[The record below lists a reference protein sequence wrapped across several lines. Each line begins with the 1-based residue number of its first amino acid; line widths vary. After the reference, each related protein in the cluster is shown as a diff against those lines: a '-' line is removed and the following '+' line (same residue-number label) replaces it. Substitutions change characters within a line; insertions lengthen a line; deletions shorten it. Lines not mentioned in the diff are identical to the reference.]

1 MLEFFKAYYI
11 APPNLIEMNIYLI
24 EDDEIYAQ
32 FVKKAL
38 GQSNP
43 QYKINTFTSAEDAL
57 KAINGKLPDV
67 MIVDYKLPGMSGIEF
82 YDTIK
87 TRITDNNK
95 VIMLS
100 ALDDGNLVLSFIQ
113 RGVRDYVI
121 KDETV
126 IESLG
131 AVLEGKEDDYDL
143 FS

>member
-1 MLEFFKAYYI
+1 
-11 APPNLIEMNIYLI
+11 MNIFLI

-38 GQSNP
+38 ANSNP
-43 QYKINTFTSAEDAL
+43 DYKISTFTSAEDAL

-67 MIVDYKLPGMSGIEF
+67 LIVDYKLPGMSGIDLYEN
-82 YDTIK
+82 IK
-87 TRITDNNK
+87 SRITDANK

-100 ALDDGNLVLSFIQ
+100 ALDDGNMVLSFIQ

-131 AVLEGKEDDYDL
+131 AVLEGKEDDYYL
-143 FS
+143 FN

>member
-1 MLEFFKAYYI
+1 
-11 APPNLIEMNIYLI
+11 MNIFLI

-38 GQSNP
+38 VKSNP
-43 QYKINTFTSAEDAL
+43 KYDISTFTSAEDAL
-57 KAINGKLPDV
+57 KGLNGNLPDV
-67 MIVDYKLPGMSGIEF
+67 MIVDYKLPGMSGIDF
-82 YDTIK
+82 YESIK
-87 TRITDNNK
+87 SKITDNNR

-100 ALDDGNLVLSFIQ
+100 ALDDGNMVLSFIQ

-121 KDETV
+121 KDESV

-131 AVLEGKEDDYDL
+131 AVLEGKEDDYYL

>member
-1 MLEFFKAYYI
+1 
-11 APPNLIEMNIYLI
+11 MNIFLI
-24 EDDEIYAQ
+24 EDDEIYAE

-38 GQSNP
+38 GNSNP
-43 QYKINTFTSAEDAL
+43 DYKISTFTSAEDAL

-67 MIVDYKLPGMSGIEF
+67 MIVDYNLPGMSGIDLYENL
-82 YDTIK
+82 K
-87 TRITDNNK
+87 SRITDANK

-100 ALDDGNLVLSFIQ
+100 ALDDGNMVLSFIQ

-121 KDETV
+121 KDESV

-131 AVLEGKEDDYDL
+131 AVLEGKEDDYYL

>member
-1 MLEFFKAYYI
+1 
-11 APPNLIEMNIYLI
+11 MNIFLI

-38 GQSNP
+38 GNSNP
-43 QYKINTFTSAEDAL
+43 DYKISTFTSAEDAL

-67 MIVDYKLPGMSGIEF
+67 MIVDYKLPGMSGIDLYENL
-82 YDTIK
+82 K
-87 TRITDNNK
+87 SRITDATK

-100 ALDDGNLVLSFIQ
+100 ALDDGNMVLSFIQ

-121 KDETV
+121 KDESV

-131 AVLEGKEDDYDL
+131 AVLEGKEDDYFL
-143 FS
+143 FN